1 MPFEES
7 LPKPDYIPGQTFE
20 IGQEVIDKD
29 GKKLGKVQARFSRYI
44 LVERG
49 GLFGKAYYVPHSAVS
64 SNTKNVVRL
73 SLSEDDLRQREIKR
87 VPQDLNI
94 EYAEYA

>member
-64 SNTKNVVRL
+64 SDPKNVVRL
-73 SLSEDDLRQREIKR
+73 SLSEDDLRKMELNR
-87 VPQDLNI
+87 VQTTCT
-94 EYAEYA
+94 